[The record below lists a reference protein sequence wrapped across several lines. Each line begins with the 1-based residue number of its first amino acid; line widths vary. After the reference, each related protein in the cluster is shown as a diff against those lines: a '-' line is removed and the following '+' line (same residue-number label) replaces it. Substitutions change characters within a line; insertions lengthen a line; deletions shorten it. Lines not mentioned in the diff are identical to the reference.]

1 MIKLTIYMELITTPN
16 PNAKKIEIKHALT
29 VGDVIN
35 SPEDTNNETCLL
47 LLNIQGITSIFVGPG
62 FLTISKK
69 DETEWESINS
79 DIVNEFDKL

>member
-1 MIKLTIYMELITTPN
+1 MELITAPN
-16 PNAKKIEIKHALT
+16 PNAKEIEIKHALN

-35 SPEDTNNETCLL
+35 SPEDTDNETCLL

>member
-1 MIKLTIYMELITTPN
+1 MELITTPN
-16 PNAKKIEIKHALT
+16 PNAKKIEIAHGLI

-35 SPEDTNNETCLL
+35 SPEDTDNETCLL
-47 LLNIQGITSIFVGPG
+47 LLNIQGITSIFVGPD

-69 DETEWESINS
+69 DEVEWESINS